1 MNKKYLVYGGLAVVA
16 VLLLSKRTA
25 GTGIL
30 GFSAPPPPN
39 PTASNVAAV
48 GVATG
53 GILAGLRGLF
63 GGTAAPLS
71 GGTAPNA
78 NDLTAQGQADLASGA
93 YGTDI
98 SNLPY
103 GDLSGDTTL

>member
-1 MNKKYLVYGGLAVVA
+1 MNSKILIYGGLALVA
-16 VLLLSKRTA
+16 VLLLSKRSS
-25 GTGIL
+25 GSGIL

-39 PTASNVAAV
+39 PTATNVAAI
-48 GVATG
+48 GSATG

-78 NDLTAQGQADLASGA
+78 NDNLTQSQALAVGA
-93 YGTDI
+93 A
-98 SNLPY
+98 NP
-103 GDLSGDTTL
+103 DTFDTGSYYDSSTL